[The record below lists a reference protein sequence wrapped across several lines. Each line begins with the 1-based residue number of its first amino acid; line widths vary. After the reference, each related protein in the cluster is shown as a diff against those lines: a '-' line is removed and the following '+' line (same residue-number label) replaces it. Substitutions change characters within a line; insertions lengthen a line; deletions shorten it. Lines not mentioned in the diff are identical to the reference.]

1 MNKIALVSE
10 RKVVWKMSE
19 YGLNQSIDSSWLE
32 EDFYGVYGTFSL
44 YLPRHEYLK
53 C

>member
-10 RKVVWKMSE
+10 RKVVWEMSE
-19 YGLNQSIDSSWLE
+19 YGLNQSIQWLE

>member
-19 YGLNQSIDSSWLE
+19 YGLNQSIQRLE

-44 YLPRHEYLK
+44 YLPRHDYLK